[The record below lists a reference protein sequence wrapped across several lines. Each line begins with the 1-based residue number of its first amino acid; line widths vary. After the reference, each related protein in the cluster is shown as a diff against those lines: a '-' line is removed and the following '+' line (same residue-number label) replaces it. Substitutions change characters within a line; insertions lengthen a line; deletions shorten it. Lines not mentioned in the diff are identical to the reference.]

1 VSKAQPSKPI
11 PQASLAHRL
20 FDAVYQ
26 RPAQI
31 GLEDLRSLR
40 ASIGIALANI
50 IHKLRNLIGL

>member
-20 FDAVYQ
+20 FDAVRL
-26 RPAQI
+26 RPVHI
-31 GLEDLRSLR
+31 CLKDLRSLR